1 MTQTKNIIISI
12 ILFCIIII
20 FNVYQKKRVKNIYKD
35 TLYNK
40 ISNLKKILYIFS
52 IITFIIVLIL
62 NIVIYG
68 NITDTKTTISYIV
81 NALSICILT
90 SPITISNLYI
100 CYFKDEERISH
111 IKTIVTNNINSNLLK
126 KFKKADINIIYL
138 SSKENDFKLK
148 TIEEKD
154 IQKSLLTKNIQI
166 KTDNLNIIDNLIN
179 KENTIKEYK
188 NTTELYNKIYNA
200 RGTHD
205 NFIRGLKYTIRTYL
219 AIIISYI
226 LLLIMGF
233 PFTYNLL
240 LAIILK
246 IFTIITTNIIY
257 KKMPYDKDIMERKVK
272 DKNVVLG
279 KQELLFTIIESFYIS
294 FVITLP
300 YMYIMSQGG
309 TQEFANTTYYLIFIY
324 SELFIIYSNISESF
338 ILINI
343 FKSFKNI
350 YLILYSIFN
359 ILIILLLNFTTIFNT
374 RNIYLH
380 NNISCILFSLIPIV
394 FIEITK
400 LARYFT
406 LKGKKKN
413 ENKNNKKQRRSKSN
427 NS

>member
-1 MTQTKNIIISI
+1 MAIST
-12 ILFCIIII
+12 
-20 FNVYQKKRVKNIYKD
+20 YKQ
-35 TLYNK
+35 NK
-40 ISNLKKILYIFS
+40 
-52 IITFIIVLIL
+52 
-62 NIVIYG
+62 
-68 NITDTKTTISYIV
+68 
-81 NALSICILT
+81 
-90 SPITISNLYI
+90 
-100 CYFKDEERISH
+100 
-111 IKTIVTNNINSNLLK
+111 
-126 KFKKADINIIYL
+126 
-138 SSKENDFKLK
+138 
-148 TIEEKD
+148 
-154 IQKSLLTKNIQI
+154 
-166 KTDNLNIIDNLIN
+166 
-179 KENTIKEYK
+179 
-188 NTTELYNKIYNA
+188 
-200 RGTHD
+200 
-205 NFIRGLKYTIRTYL
+205 
-219 AIIISYI
+219 
-226 LLLIMGF
+226 
-233 PFTYNLL
+233 
-240 LAIILK
+240 
-246 IFTIITTNIIY
+246 IY
-257 KKMPYDKDIMERKVK
+257 KKMPYDEDIRERKVK
-272 DKNVVLG
+272 NKNVVLG

-309 TQEFANTTYYLIFIY
+309 TQQFANTTYYLIFIY